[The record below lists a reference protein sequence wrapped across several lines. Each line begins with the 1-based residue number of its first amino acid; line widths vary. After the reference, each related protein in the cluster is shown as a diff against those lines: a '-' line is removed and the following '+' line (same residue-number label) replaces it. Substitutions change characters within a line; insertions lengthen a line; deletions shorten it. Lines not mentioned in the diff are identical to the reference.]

1 MAQRTGNAAAGLSS
15 RRDILGVHF
24 AWIENALWVEGA
36 LEHLVH
42 ARRASAERGKSVFIV
57 LVGCKAPADG
67 LVVRCDAVQVRSL
80 DGYGQQRPQQAAGPV
95 QPPVAQALGL

>member
-1 MAQRTGNAAAGLSS
+1 MAQRTGNAAARLSS

-42 ARRASAERGKSVFIV
+42 ACRAGAEWGKSVFIV
-57 LVGCKAPADG
+57 FVGCKAPAKG
-67 LVVRCDAVQVRSL
+67 LVARCGALQVRSL
-80 DGYGQQRPQQAAGPV
+80 DGYRQ
-95 QPPVAQALGL
+95 